1 MSRPIPVT
9 AATCAIYVVSFPLL
23 HRLMAESAGILAVIP
38 AFVGAWL
45 LGLRGGVVVGL
56 LTIPM
61 ISLGWMLTD
70 SPLSAF
76 TSQHGSY
83 IGSLATLGVAVLV
96 GWMRDLMTSLSLAR
110 EEAER
115 AGRARGVFLAT
126 MSHEIRTPMNGV
138 LGFSELLLSDDSLA
152 PAHREQVQIIHDSAR
167 GLLILLNDI
176 LDLSRLEASQVELEA
191 APLDLAG
198 LVSQTLQIFSVQSSR
213 NAVVLSVGYHAG
225 TPRVVTGDAAR
236 IRQVLVNLI
245 GNAVKFTR
253 DGIVRVSVRRTSPIR
268 IEVIDTGIGI
278 APEEQERI
286 FGQFSQANASVSR
299 RFGGTGLG
307 LAICRR
313 LVEAMGGEIG
323 VISQTE
329 PPSGSTFWLTLPL
342 TASTLPAASAPD
354 TRPLLR
360 LDWPI
365 LVVDDHPINRRLV
378 RHMLENQGIAVV
390 LAESGEE
397 ALERVSEQRF
407 AAVLMDCMMPGLD
420 GMETTRRMRAL
431 GHTLPIIALTA
442 SAMAEDQR
450 RCLESGMSDHVAK
463 PIDTTTLLGVLGRYL
478 GQPTVSTG

>member
-1 MSRPIPVT
+1 
-9 AATCAIYVVSFPLL
+9 
-23 HRLMAESAGILAVIP
+23 
-38 AFVGAWL
+38 
-45 LGLRGGVVVGL
+45 
-56 LTIPM
+56 
-61 ISLGWMLTD
+61 
-70 SPLSAF
+70 
-76 TSQHGSY
+76 
-83 IGSLATLGVAVLV
+83 
-96 GWMRDLMTSLSLAR
+96 
-110 EEAER
+110 
-115 AGRARGVFLAT
+115 
-126 MSHEIRTPMNGV
+126 
-138 LGFSELLLSDDSLA
+138 
-152 PAHREQVQIIHDSAR
+152 
-167 GLLILLNDI
+167 
-176 LDLSRLEASQVELEA
+176 
-191 APLDLAG
+191 
-198 LVSQTLQIFSVQSSR
+198 
-213 NAVVLSVGYHAG
+213 VLSVGYHAG

-463 PIDTTTLLGVLGRYL
+463 PIDTTTLLGVLGRHL